1 MRVFAI
7 QPYVPEKA
15 PIGVVRHM
23 ILDSKKGIKSPRGFV
38 APHVSPPITL
48 GERLGGPR
56 LHLPVSPTALAIPDA
71 VTFEPRNLSSF
82 LFHSNVLPKL
92 GLPRRRSLLEA
103 I

>member
-7 QPYVPEKA
+7 QPHVPEKA
-15 PIGVVRHM
+15 PIRAVGHV
-23 ILDSKKGIKSPRGFV
+23 ILDGEERIKSPRGFV

-56 LHLPVSPTALAIPDA
+56 FHLPVSPTALAIPDA
-71 VTFEPRNLSSF
+71 VTFEPRNLNSF